1 MEQTESVKCVVA
13 GDKAVGKTELLKNTN
28 EKITVGSKSIKLVL
42 RETVGQN
49 QNDRSRP
56 VAYGGTNVFIL
67 CFSISNRRSFDN
79 IKVMWYPEVS
89 QHSPEVPFLLVG
101 TKKDIRGDRNILQ
114 KLKQQNL
121 TPVTKQQG
129 EALAKE
135 IKAVKYLE
143 CSTVKGGEGVN
154 EVFEE
159 AVRAYL
165 NSKPKEQVDKSSES
179 SCALQ

>member
-13 GDKAVGKTELLKNTN
+13 GDKAVGKTELLNNTN

-42 RETVGQN
+42 RETIGQN
-49 QNDRSRP
+49 QDDRSRP

-101 TKKDIRGDRNILQ
+101 TKKDLRRD
-114 KLKQQNL
+114 LKKQNL
-121 TPVTKQQG
+121 TPVTKKQG
-129 EALAKE
+129 KALAKE

-143 CSTVKGGEGVN
+143 CSTVEGGEGVK

-165 NSKPKEQVDKSSES
+165 NSSKSSKS
-179 SCALQ
+179 FCALL

>member
-1 MEQTESVKCVVA
+1 MESVKCVVA
-13 GDKAVGKTELLKNTN
+13 GDKAVGKTELRKNTN
-28 EKITVGSKSIKLVL
+28 TQITVDSKTIKLEL

-49 QNDRSRP
+49 PNDRSRA
-56 VAYGGTNVFIL
+56 VAYCGTNVFIL
-67 CFSISNRRSFDN
+67 CFSISNRSSFDN
-79 IKVMWYPEVS
+79 IKAMWRPEVS
-89 QHSPEVPFLLVG
+89 QHCPEVPFLLVG
-101 TKKDIRGDRNILQ
+101 TKKDLRRDRGQR
-114 KLKQQNL
+114 

-143 CSTVKGGEGVN
+143 CSTVEGGEGVK

-165 NSKPKEQVDKSSES
+165 NSKPKEQGANSSES
-179 SCALQ
+179 SCALS

>member
-13 GDKAVGKTELLKNTN
+13 GDKSVGKTELLKNTN

-49 QNDRSRP
+49 QDDRSRP

-101 TKKDIRGDRNILQ
+101 TKKDLRRD
-114 KLKQQNL
+114 LKKQNL
-121 TPVTKQQG
+121 TPVTKKQG
-129 EALAKE
+129 KALAKE

-143 CSTVKGGEGVN
+143 CSTVEGGEGVK

-165 NSKPKEQVDKSSES
+165 NSSKSSKS
-179 SCALQ
+179 SCALL

>member
-1 MEQTESVKCVVA
+1 IIKICSVKCVVA
-13 GDKAVGKTELLKNTN
+13 GDKAVGKTELLNNTN

-42 RETVGQN
+42 RETIGQN
-49 QNDRSRP
+49 QDDRSRP

-101 TKKDIRGDRNILQ
+101 TKKDLRRD
-114 KLKQQNL
+114 LKKQNL
-121 TPVTKQQG
+121 TPVTKKQG
-129 EALAKE
+129 KALAKE

-143 CSTVKGGEGVN
+143 CSTVEGGEGVK

-165 NSKPKEQVDKSSES
+165 NSSKSSKS
-179 SCALQ
+179 FCALL